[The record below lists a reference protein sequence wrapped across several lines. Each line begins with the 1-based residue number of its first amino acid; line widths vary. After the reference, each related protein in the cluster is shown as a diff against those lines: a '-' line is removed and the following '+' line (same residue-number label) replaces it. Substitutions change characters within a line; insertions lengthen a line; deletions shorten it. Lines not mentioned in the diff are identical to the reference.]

1 MRKTLARIDTLLR
14 GGFTQREHLRAGRV
28 EAGVY
33 ELSLAALPLG
43 AAYGLFMGL
52 YAVMRG
58 GVGSGLQLLAT
69 TFKVPLLFLLTLIVT
84 LPSLYVLS
92 ALARSRLSFTH
103 TVRLLMAAVTVTM
116 ALLASFGPVTG
127 FFTLSTES
135 YPFMILLNVAFFA
148 ASGIVGLVFLR
159 KALDIVF
166 ETEPDVAPASPGRP
180 PEGGDSMAV
189 RQSVSLPQQEPA
201 ARVFNAWTLIYAVV
215 GAQMGWILR
224 PFIGAPSEPF
234 QWFRE
239 RQSNFFVVV
248 WESFLRLF

>member
-1 MRKTLARIDTLLR
+1 MRRTLVRIDTLLR
-14 GGFTQREHLRAGRV
+14 GGFTEREVLREGRV
-28 EAGVY
+28 DVGVH
-33 ELSLAALPLG
+33 ELSVAAVPLG
-43 AAYGLFMGL
+43 VVYGLFMGL

-58 GVGSGLQLLAT
+58 GPGSGLQLLAT
-69 TFKVPLLFLLTLIVT
+69 ALKVPLLFLLTLLVT

-103 TVRLLMAAVTVTM
+103 TVRLLLAAVTVNL
-116 ALLASFGPVTG
+116 ALLASLGPVTA

-148 ASGIVGLVFLR
+148 ISGLVGLVFLR
-159 KALDIVF
+159 KALDVVF
-166 ETEPDVAPASPGRP
+166 EPEPMAASPSAGAGPVAGTTAARALEAMP
-180 PEGGDSMAV
+180 RQDSAG
-189 RQSVSLPQQEPA
+189 
-201 ARVFNAWTLIYAVV
+201 RVFNAWTLIYAVV